1 MLCVASDVLRV
12 YNFQDDQCKP
22 VSTCSFQGALPSV
35 LSWNHTN
42 QVIAVG
48 LTGRKIDLV
57 QASNGQVLSSL
68 PFTAE
73 EPIADEIMAV
83 KFSGNSRYLA
93 SASGNVVQ
101 LWDLKKRGLKTTLSG
116 HANAVTC
123 VSFFADG
130 SISAGDRSGAIRIWD
145 IKADQS
151 SFQEINAVASGS
163 VTCMNLSYA
172 GPCRIAA
179 GYNDGS
185 LCLWDPV
192 TLTQLRRQQVHQ
204 LRISALAFSPKN
216 PRLVA
221 TSGIDGR
228 LVLVD
233 MGAKTTELSAAVEI
247 GDALTAVSFHE
258 DAIHCAVGTVKGNVF
273 IYDWRNVRKP
283 IATIDATTSP
293 VRDVIFQV
301 PKLSIEA
308 SSSIAASTTRRQST
322 GVTSSSIASTSIPS
336 SPPRTVNTV
345 ITAAASPAASLP
357 IPVASVPKPVPA
369 SPPRPFVQPST
380 TVDTTNTVATEIP
393 IRVTEPPTNHITAT
407 MSTWQTNRAGSVD
420 KQHYQS
426 VPVIE
431 EKRIH
436 SIPPATVV
444 PSHSSPSEEEK
455 KRATISSSSS
465 PPLWPSD
472 APADSKKLT
481 VTSLA
486 PSSPTGVKYPFV
498 DASSSSSSAR
508 QSNVT
513 VTSTELQEALQVQ
526 SNLSMKNVV
535 LKKEEMNVLLLFVSL
550 ISHMHALLISCTNR
564 CSAMIYIKNFKWL
577 CVNK

>member
-12 YNFQDDQCKP
+12 YHFHEDQCKP
-22 VSTCSFQGALPSV
+22 VSTCSFPGALPAS

-73 EPIADEIMAV
+73 EPIADEIAAV

-101 LWDLKKRGLKTTLSG
+101 LWDLKKRCLKTTLNG
-116 HANAVTC
+116 HTNAVTC

-130 SISAGDRSGAIRIWD
+130 SISAGDRAGTIRIWD

-163 VTCMNLSYA
+163 VTCMHLSYT

-204 LRISALAFSPKN
+204 LRMSALAFSPKN

-221 TSGIDGR
+221 TAGIDGR

-258 DAIHCAVGTVKGNVF
+258 DAIHCAVGTVKGNVL

-283 IATIDATTSP
+283 IVTIETSTSP
-293 VRDVIFQV
+293 VRDVTFQV
-301 PKLSIEA
+301 PKLSTEV

-322 GVTSSSIASTSIPS
+322 GVTSSSVPSTTIPS

-345 ITAAASPAASLP
+345 IASSVSP
-357 IPVASVPKPVPA
+357 IPMSSAPIPPPPP
-369 SPPRPFVQPST
+369 SPPRTILPPST
-380 TVDTTNTVATEIP
+380 AVTTKNTVATEIP
-393 IRVTEPPTNHITAT
+393 IRTTELPSSSHITAT
-407 MSTWQTNRAGSVD
+407 MSTWQSNRVGSVE

-426 VPVIE
+426 IPVVE
-431 EKRIH
+431 EKQSHSIH
-436 SIPPATVV
+436 STTIV

-455 KRATISSSSS
+455 KRATMSSSS
-465 PPLWPSD
+465 PIVSSD
-472 APADSKKLT
+472 AAADSKKL
-481 VTSLA
+481 SIISSA
-486 PSSPTGVKYPFV
+486 PSSSSAAGIKSSVV
-498 DASSSSSSAR
+498 DISSSSSAR
-508 QSNVT
+508 PSNVS
-513 VTSTELQEALQVQ
+513 VTNSELQEALQVQ
-526 SNLSMKNVV
+526 IIFSM
-535 LKKEEMNVLLLFVSL
+535 
-550 ISHMHALLISCTNR
+550 IQ
-564 CSAMIYIKNFKWL
+564 
-577 CVNK
+577 

>member
-1 MLCVASDVLRV
+1 MLSIASDVLRV

-22 VSTCSFQGALPSV
+22 VSTCTFQGALPAS

-68 PFTAE
+68 PFTAD
-73 EPIADEIMAV
+73 EPIADEITAV

-101 LWDLKKRGLKTTLSG
+101 LWDLKKRCLKTTLSG
-116 HANAVTC
+116 HTNAITC
-123 VSFFADG
+123 VSLFADG
-130 SISAGDRSGAIRIWD
+130 SISVGDRTGTIRIWD

-151 SFQEINAVASGS
+151 SFQEINAIASGS
-163 VTCMNLSYA
+163 VTCMHLSYA

-258 DAIHCAVGTVKGNVF
+258 DAIHCAVGTVKGNVL

-283 IATIDATTSP
+283 IVTIDASTSP
-293 VRDVIFQV
+293 VRDVTFQV
-301 PKLSIEA
+301 PKLSIEL
-308 SSSIAASTTRRQST
+308 SSSIAASTTRRQSS
-322 GVTSSSIASTSIPS
+322 GVTSSSNASTSIPS
-336 SPPRTVNTV
+336 SPSRTVNTV
-345 ITAAASPAASLP
+345 ITSVSP
-357 IPVASVPKPVPA
+357 IPMSSAPKTVPA
-369 SPPRPFVQPST
+369 SPPRTILQPPITT
-380 TVDTTNTVATEIP
+380 TVITTTNTVATEIP
-393 IRVTEPPTNHITAT
+393 IRATELPSSNITAT
-407 MSTWQTNRAGSVD
+407 MSTWQSNRVGSVE

-431 EKRIH
+431 EKRSH
-436 SIPPATVV
+436 SILSTTVV
-444 PSHSSPSEEEK
+444 PSHSSPSG
-455 KRATISSSSS
+455 SS
-465 PPLWPSD
+465 
-472 APADSKKLT
+472 
-481 VTSLA
+481 
-486 PSSPTGVKYPFV
+486 
-498 DASSSSSSAR
+498 
-508 QSNVT
+508 
-513 VTSTELQEALQVQ
+513 
-526 SNLSMKNVV
+526 
-535 LKKEEMNVLLLFVSL
+535 
-550 ISHMHALLISCTNR
+550 
-564 CSAMIYIKNFKWL
+564 
-577 CVNK
+577 